1 MSRVAAPAARPPSVS
16 DGVAVA
22 VSDLP
27 LAVLAPVHLGGPQ
40 GVGARLTVDGGRGV
54 LQAGGIRHVAHDI
67 ERLQL
72 ERIGHAVGE
81 APSAVKSSSS
91 SSCPRAFR
99 HAPRTL
105 TGSL

>member
-67 ERLQL
+67 ERLHL
-72 ERIGHAVGE
+72 SE
-81 APSAVKSSSS
+81 
-91 SSCPRAFR
+91 
-99 HAPRTL
+99 
-105 TGSL
+105 